1 MYFSFMMVR
10 TENHS
15 GGTKYTFNPRMTT
28 NTRHLQRICPVLRRS
43 SLRCL
48 LPSVYGLMGFPQR
61 HPDLSLKRP
70 EPGLS
75 ARVQTFCIR
84 LIKLWNHRSARTG
97 AHDTP
102 GVCFHTFSVTDLY
115 EFAWTVDPRMRNGRG
130 QKVWPPPPGR
140 DGGQNWTVDK

>member
-1 MYFSFMMVR
+1 MYFAFMMVQ

-15 GGTKYTFNPRMTT
+15 GGTKYTFNNPRMTT
-28 NTRHLQRICPVLRRS
+28 NTRHLQRICPVLRSS

-61 HPDLSLKRP
+61 HPDRSLKRQ

-75 ARVQTFCIR
+75 ARVQTFCIQ
-84 LIKLWNHRSARTG
+84 LKLWHTA
-97 AHDTP
+97 AHGQVPPTYLSTHSVWRIFTNLPELLIP
-102 GVCFHTFSVTDLY
+102 GW
-115 EFAWTVDPRMRNGRG
+115 ETVAC
-130 QKVWPPPPGR
+130 KVWPPPPGR